1 MSSAAEALFGPPEPE
16 DPETKTLACPHC
28 DETFT
33 TSKSARGASSASAM
47 RTRHIKAE
55 HPGAGEDVPGATE
68 TRLGTASAPRR
79 NPIRAFFTR
88 RGAVDG
94 QTNVVPRRPK
104 TKVRRVG
111 RTSLAP
117 AGSLLWTLGAT
128 VAGRA
133 GDVPVARVLGV
144 QTPVAGQAL
153 DRALAGTMLDRIIQP
168 LAADADKYSELAS
181 LVSFP
186 MVVAMYERNPSPPLE
201 ALLDLLIRR
210 NLLAMADAIKVSKR
224 EAEHMA
230 EATAELASVG
240 MEFGSDPVSE
250 MKAWLFGV
258 PVPPQPEP
266 APVP

>member
-55 HPGAGEDVPGATE
+55 HPGAAEDVPGTTDGPA
-68 TRLGTASAPRR
+68 ASSAPRR

-88 RGAVDG
+88 KGAVDG

-104 TKVRRVG
+104 AKVRRVG

-133 GDVPVARVLGV
+133 GDVPVAKVLGV

-168 LAADADKYSELAS
+168 LAADADRYSELAS

-186 MVVAMYERNPSPPLE
+186 MVVAIYERNPSPPLE
-201 ALLDLLIRR
+201 AVLDMLIRR
-210 NLLAMADAIKVSKR
+210 NLLAMADAIKVAKR

-250 MKAWLFGV
+250 MKAWLFGA
-258 PVPPQPEP
+258 PIAPQPEP
-266 APVP
+266 APVS